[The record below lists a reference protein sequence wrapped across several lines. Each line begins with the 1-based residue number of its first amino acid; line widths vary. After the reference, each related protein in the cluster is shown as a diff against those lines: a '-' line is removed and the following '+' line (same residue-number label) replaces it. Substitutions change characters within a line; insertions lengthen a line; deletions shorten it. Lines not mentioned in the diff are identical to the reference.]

1 MHISYLVDNSR
12 IESLRITLRRTC
24 ITLLPL
30 RSSQSVTPGW
40 QKRLYLLQIETIRRA
55 LYNSSRSVTVRQRF
69 VLYALQIETNETMN
83 QKPPRREA
91 TPPRRLAFAQINSVK
106 INLSLFGRLAL
117 PEVGDERRAVLLL
130 GFDQDVVDVG
140 LDGAHGKEQLV
151 NNLLV

>member
-1 MHISYLVDNSR
+1 MFNAAA
-12 IESLRITLRRTC
+12 
-24 ITLLPL
+24 L

-55 LYNSSRSVTVRQRF
+55 LYNSSRSVTVRRRF

-83 QKPPRREA
+83 QKPPRRGGNSPFA
-91 TPPRRLAFAQINSVK
+91 AVWTFAQIKPAK

-117 PEVGDERRAVLLL
+117 PEAENERRAVLLH

-140 LDGAHGKEQLV
+140 LDGVHGKEQLV
-151 NNLLV
+151 SNLLV